1 MGQVTIDFVSRPLVE
16 SGARSTLVEQHP
28 TIVQSM
34 VKTSILVLTK
44 NEEHNIDTCLNAVY
58 SQKEADSF
66 EVIVVDSGSTDATL
80 EIARRFPVQIKEISA
95 DTFHH
100 ARTRNLAASLATGE
114 ILVFLVADAAPVS
127 DAWLRT
133 LLSSFDDPTV
143 GAAYGRQLPRP
154 NSSVERQ
161 DALDAVYGEQR
172 IVKDPHHRNGLGY
185 RFYHFSDVNAAIR
198 RSVWEATPFPED
210 LKVFEDLGIAK
221 RMLDAGW
228 KIVYEP
234 EACVFHSH
242 HHTTVG
248 LFKRYFDI
256 GYTLKRLQIW
266 DTPGIRSSLLRDGRK
281 LLTRKL
287 RRLKDSGGKTSVG
300 AAISQEI
307 AKSAGLFLGLNQ
319 DYLPSVLKRHF
330 SAFGVHK

>member
-1 MGQVTIDFVSRPLVE
+1 MGQVTIDFVNGFLVE
-16 SGARSTLVEQHP
+16 SGLRSTTVKHDPAIIQR
-28 TIVQSM
+28 M
-34 VKTSILVLTK
+34 VKASILVLTK
-44 NEEHNIDTCLNAVY
+44 NEAHNIEACLKAVY
-58 SQKEADSF
+58 SQTDADSF
-66 EVIVVDSGSTDATL
+66 DVIVVDSGSTDATL
-80 EIARRFPVQIKEISA
+80 DIARRFPVRIKEIPA
-95 DTFHH
+95 ETFHH

-127 DAWLRT
+127 NAWLRT

-154 NSSVERQ
+154 DSSVERQ

-172 IVKDPHHRNGLGY
+172 MVKDPNHRNGLGY
-185 RFYHFSDVNAAIR
+185 RFYHFSDVNAAVR

-221 RMLDAGW
+221 RILDAGW

-242 HHTTVG
+242 HHTTIG

-256 GYTLKRLQIW
+256 GYTLKRLEIW
-266 DTPGIRSSLLRDGRK
+266 DTPGTRSSLLRDGRK
-281 LLTRKL
+281 LLTKKL
-287 RRLKDSGGKTSVG
+287 RRFKGSGGGRSVG
-300 AAISQEI
+300 AAISQDI

-319 DYLPSVLKRHF
+319 DYLPTVLKRHL